1 MNNTDI
7 TAVATSQIL
16 AFITDWKFASPNFLA
31 WALDMNHDFVMDI
44 CRTLVS
50 DGVLVSHDVV
60 CADNTGWTLGA
71 TGIDGADLNL
81 KLA

>member
-16 AFITDWKFASPNFLA
+16 AFITDWEFASPNFLA
-31 WALDMNHDFVMDI
+31 WALDMNLDFVMAV

-50 DGVLVSHDVV
+50 DGSLVSDGTDGRTFG
-60 CADNTGWTLGA
+60 ADS
-71 TGIDGADLNL
+71 ADLNL

>member
-7 TAVATSQIL
+7 TAAATSQIL
-16 AFITDWKFASPNFLA
+16 AFITDWEFASPNFLA
-31 WALDMNHDFVMDI
+31 WALDMNLDFVMDI

-50 DGVLVSHDVV
+50 DGVLVSDGTDGRTFN
-60 CADNTGWTLGA
+60 A
-71 TGIDGADLNL
+71 DGADLNL

>member
-7 TAVATSQIL
+7 VAVATSQIL
-16 AFITDWKFASPNFLA
+16 AFIADWTFASPNFIA

-50 DGVLVSHDVV
+50 DGVLV
-60 CADNTGWTLGA
+60 ADGTDGRTFGA
-71 TGIDGADLNL
+71 DSADLNL
-81 KLA
+81 KSA